1 MKFRTDFVSNSSS
14 CSFIINEPLKAIEN
28 LLKTF
33 TKTQLNRSAA
43 FSALRLIITI
53 KNEKEQEF
61 EQELKKYNTNY
72 YAYSNNDHVYHY
84 SSVYFSDLFSIV
96 KTNRNLLQYIIS
108 IDVMCDDF
116 EQEYVEFLKVLY
128 QYFEK
133 CGIQVDDSESERPF
147 ENCSDALL
155 AEMLKKIYS

>member
-14 CSFIINEPLKAIEN
+14 CSFVINEPLKAVEN

-33 TKTQLNRSAA
+33 TKTQLDRSAA

-72 YAYSNNDHVYHY
+72 YAYSNNDHAYHY
-84 SSVYFSDLFSIV
+84 SSVHFSDLFSMV

-133 CGIQVDDSESERPF
+133 CNIQVDDSESEIPF
-147 ENCSDALL
+147 ENRSDALL